1 MIAPNASISD
11 AVPLSYLVGIG
22 TNVGS
27 INGNANINGTVSAY
41 AALNTSSITVELFAR
56 TNEGGG
62 DLISRTDGAG
72 AGFIVTNVSS
82 LDVTYAIDDGAGGSE
97 LVTIPISHGF
107 SSRWDHVAWT
117 YDPETGRS
125 NVYID
130 GQLKTSNEG
139 SETPGRNLYWQ
150 GANTLWI
157 GHDMDGAGLNGSGSL
172 LDEVRI
178 SSIPLTPQQML
189 CAALQVDFGAAGQQV
204 HPGFQA
210 FTRSGDIDGPVAA
223 TFDSV
228 LGTSGQV
235 TVTVDAENTSNT
247 IDFRD
252 RGDSSLVNIGELI
265 DDQIMNQS
273 GGVQLTLSDLAAGEY
288 LMTTWHHDLSG
299 AADGLLDILVSD
311 ALGSDRLVADDLA
324 ISTGDNPLNLAQ
336 ASYRLFS
343 DGASPIVIFFDDAFS
358 GNVRTPLNAFSLV
371 AVPEPGTFALLLL
384 GCLAMLA
391 RRTRASD
398 LR

>member
-1 MIAPNASISD
+1 
-11 AVPLSYLVGIG
+11 
-22 TNVGS
+22 
-27 INGNANINGTVSAY
+27 
-41 AALNTSSITVELFAR
+41 
-56 TNEGGG
+56 
-62 DLISRTDGAG
+62 
-72 AGFIVTNVSS
+72 
-82 LDVTYAIDDGAGGSE
+82 
-97 LVTIPISHGF
+97 
-107 SSRWDHVAWT
+107 
-117 YDPETGRS
+117 
-125 NVYID
+125 
-130 GQLKTSNEG
+130 
-139 SETPGRNLYWQ
+139 
-150 GANTLWI
+150 
-157 GHDMDGAGLNGSGSL
+157 
-172 LDEVRI
+172 
-178 SSIPLTPQQML
+178 
-189 CAALQVDFGAAGQQV
+189 LQVDFGAAGQQV